1 MDITQEA
8 LYKSIGLKIRAMRA
22 TKEWTQET
30 LGNRLDVSAQY
41 ISRIERGA
49 GHLSLRKLYAV
60 ADAPECSVYALL
72 PATQSKT
79 SDFFSDELKYQLDH
93 CSAEQKTHLIGY
105 ITWYLQSGDGKH
117 KGAL

>member
-60 ADAPECSVYALL
+60 ADALECSIYALL
-72 PATQSKT
+72 PATQSKRSYSALNRSTPVGRAFIFT
-79 SDFFSDELKYQLDH
+79 SGLKYT
-93 CSAEQKTHLIGY
+93 SVRRY
-105 ITWYLQSGDGKH
+105 N
-117 KGAL
+117 